1 MSHRRANV
9 KGSPEVTVI
18 RSSMAVVHNSHPCSL
33 AILLPLLIH
42 CSATPSSKESET
54 PTPKTPLAT
63 PTATRVVSATL
74 PVREMR
80 FVGSRHPDH
89 PTKTVLIVHDDGRVE
104 RIGATDA
111 HVQGGRIL
119 CPDGS
124 ELLSVDAQ
132 DRVSFDGRLVGRIT
146 AGGDFVIEPSY
157 GSWSITVLN
166 DGSIS
171 MTTRAE
177 GRTSTDTM
185 RWEGVRPEA
194 RRTAAVLSALLTP
207 AFGGWWC
214 GRPRP
219 GSLCTSIPP
228 TGAQLLSPGTT
239 GVPPP
244 CQ

>member
-1 MSHRRANV
+1 M
-9 KGSPEVTVI
+9 I
-18 RSSMAVVHNSHPCSL
+18 RSSMAVARNSHPRSL

-42 CSATPSSKESET
+42 CSASSNQNQTPA
-54 PTPKTPLAT
+54 PKASLAT
-63 PTATRVVSATL
+63 PTATRGAPTL

-89 PTKTVLIVHDDGRVE
+89 PANTVLIVHDDGRVE

-111 HVQGGRIL
+111 RVEEGRIL

-132 DRVSFDGRLVGRIT
+132 DRVSFDGRIVGRMT
-146 AGGDFVIEPSY
+146 AGDEFVIDPSY
-157 GSWSITVLN
+157 GSWSITVLD

-177 GRTSTDTM
+177 GRVSTGAM
-185 RWEGVRPEA
+185 RWEGFFPEA

-214 GRPRP
+214 SRPRP
-219 GSLCTSIPP
+219 ASRNDM
-228 TGAQLLSPGTT
+228 
-239 GVPPP
+239 
-244 CQ
+244 